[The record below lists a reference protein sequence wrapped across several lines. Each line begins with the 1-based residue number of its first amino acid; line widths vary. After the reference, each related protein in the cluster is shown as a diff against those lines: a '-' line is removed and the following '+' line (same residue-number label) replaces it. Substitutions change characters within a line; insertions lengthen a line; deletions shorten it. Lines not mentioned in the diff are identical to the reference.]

1 MSDRVVVMTRVVITC
16 EKNGSIRMAEQKV
29 TVDLG
34 GKELSISTGKWA
46 KLAGGSVVVTLGGT
60 VVLVAS
66 SAAKTAKPGIDFVPL
81 TCDYR
86 ERTYAAGKI
95 PGGFFK
101 REGRP
106 TEKETLSS
114 RQIDR
119 PIRPLMS
126 KQWPFETQVM
136 ATVVSSDQE
145 HDGDVLAVIGG
156 SASLVLSDIP
166 FPEAVACVRVAR
178 VDGQFVVM
186 PTFAQLE
193 ESDMDVVVA
202 GTANDII
209 MVEGGCR
216 EIPEAD
222 MIASLEFAMTCIQK
236 IVAAQNEL
244 HKLAGGKTKRPVV
257 AKADVADIEAALR
270 GAYTERLKAALRI
283 PGKEQRQEELDI
295 ITTDAKTNF
304 AEKFPEKADKIGHIL
319 HDIERDELRN
329 MVLDQG
335 VRADGRD
342 CDTIRPISIEVGVL
356 PRTHG
361 SCLFTRGETQA
372 LVVTTLGTK
381 SDEQRVEEL
390 EGQSWKS
397 YMLHYN
403 FPPFSVGET
412 RPIRGPGRREIGH
425 GALAERAVEPVIP
438 ADTHFPYTIRIVSDI
453 LESNGSS
460 SMASVCGASLALMDA
475 GVPIKAPVAGVAMGL
490 IKEGERFAVLTDI
503 LGVED
508 HLGDMDFKVTGTRDG
523 ITAFQMDTKIGG
535 ISFSILRDALGKAHK
550 GRLFILDKMAATLPS
565 SRTEMSPFAPRITI
579 LHINPDK
586 IREVIGPGGKVIKK
600 ITEETGC
607 QIDIEDSGEIR
618 IAAVNMEGS
627 KRAEEIIRNITED
640 PEVGRTYQGKVRSV
654 VNFGAFV
661 EIVPGRDGL
670 LHVSEIDW
678 GRTEKVEDVLN
689 VGDMVMVKVIGVD
702 KEGKVK
708 LSRRALL
715 PEPEGY
721 VGSGVGAGGGG
732 DRPRGDRPR
741 GGDRDRGPRRR

>member
-1 MSDRVVVMTRVVITC
+1 MS
-16 EKNGSIRMAEQKV
+16 EHKV
-29 TVDLG
+29 TIDMG
-34 GKELSISTGKWA
+34 GKELTITTGKWA
-46 KLAGGSVVVTLGGT
+46 KLAGGSAVVQLGGT

-66 SAAKTAKPGIDFVPL
+66 SAAKSAKPGLDFVPL

-114 RQIDR
+114 RQMDR
-119 PIRPLMS
+119 PIRPLMH
-126 KQWPFETQVM
+126 KQWTFETQIM

-145 HDGDVLAVIGG
+145 HDADVLALIGG
-156 SASLVLSDIP
+156 STSLVLSDIP
-166 FPEAVACVRVAR
+166 FPEPVAGVRVGR
-178 VDGQFVVM
+178 VDGQYVAM
-186 PTFAQLE
+186 PTFAQLD

-209 MVEGGCR
+209 MVEGGSR
-216 EIPEAD
+216 EVSEAD
-222 MIASLEFAMTCIQK
+222 MVGALEFAMQQIK
-236 IVAAQNEL
+236 KLVAAQNEL
-244 HKLAGGKTKRPVV
+244 VKLAGKPKRSPVEKV
-257 AKADVADIEAALR
+257 DVSELERELR
-270 GAYTERLKAALRI
+270 AQYTGRLRDAIRI
-283 PGKEQRQEELDI
+283 PGKEARQEELDL
-295 ITTDAKTNF
+295 ITKAADAAL
-304 AEKFPEKADKIGHIL
+304 AEKYGDKAVFIGKLL
-319 HDIERDELRN
+319 HEVERDELRE
-329 MVLDQG
+329 MVLRDG
-335 VRADGRD
+335 IRADGRKPD
-342 CDTIRPISIEVGVL
+342 QIRPITIEVGIL

-381 SDEQRVEEL
+381 ADEQRVEEL

-438 ADTHFPYTIRIVSDI
+438 ADTSFPYTIRIVSDI

-460 SMASVCGASLALMDA
+460 SMASVCGASMALMDA
-475 GVPIKAPVAGVAMGL
+475 GVPVKAPVAGVAMGL
-490 IKEGERFAVLTDI
+490 IKEGERVAVLTDI

-508 HLGDMDFKVTGTRDG
+508 HLGDMDFKVTGSTEG

-535 ISFSILRDALGKAHK
+535 ISFEIMKNALEQARV
-550 GRLFILDKMAATLPS
+550 GRLFILDKMRATLATP
-565 SRTEMSPFAPRITI
+565 RAEMSPFAPRITI
-579 LHINPDK
+579 LHIHPDK

-607 QIDIEDSGEIR
+607 QIDIEDTGEVR
-618 IAAVNMEGS
+618 IAATNMEGS

-640 PEVGRTYQGKVRSV
+640 PEVGRVYQGKVRSI

-689 VGDMVMVKVIGVD
+689 VGDLVMVKVVD
-702 KEGKVK
+702 VDRDGKIR
-708 LSRRALL
+708 LSRRALI
-715 PEPEGY
+715 PQPEGY
-721 VGSGVGAGGGG
+721 VGAGVGSGGG
-732 DRPRGDRPR
+732 DRHR
-741 GGDRDRGPRRR
+741 GGRDRDRDRGPRRR

>member
-1 MSDRVVVMTRVVITC
+1 
-16 EKNGSIRMAEQKV
+16 MAEHKV
-29 TVDLG
+29 SIDMG
-34 GKELSISTGKWA
+34 GKELTISTGKWA
-46 KLAGGSVVVTLGGT
+46 KLAGGSAVVQLGGT
-60 VVLVAS
+60 IVLVAS
-66 SAAKTAKPGIDFVPL
+66 SAAKTAKPGLDFVPL

-119 PIRPLMS
+119 PIRPLMH
-126 KQWPFETQVM
+126 KQWTYETQVM

-145 HDGDVLAVIGG
+145 HDADVLALIGG

-166 FPEAVACVRVAR
+166 FPEPVAGVRVGR

-186 PTFAQLE
+186 PTFAQLD

-202 GTANDII
+202 GTATDII
-209 MVEGGCR
+209 MVEGGSR
-216 EIPEAD
+216 EVTEAD
-222 MIASLEFAMTCIQK
+222 MIAALEFAMQNIRK
-236 IVAAQNEL
+236 IVSAQNDL
-244 HKLAGGKTKRPVV
+244 VKLAGKPKRSPVDKV
-257 AKADVADIEAALR
+257 DVAELERELR
-270 GAYTERLKAALRI
+270 GGYTNRLRDAIRI
-283 PGKEQRQEELDI
+283 PGKESRQEELDL
-295 ITTDAKTNF
+295 ITKDAV
-304 AEKFPEKADKIGHIL
+304 AALSEKHGDKAVFTAKIL
-319 HDIERDELRN
+319 HDIERDELRE
-329 MVLDQG
+329 MVLRDG
-335 VRADGRD
+335 VRADGRKHD
-342 CDTIRPISIEVGVL
+342 QIRPISIEVGVL

-381 SDEQRVEEL
+381 ADEQRVEEL

-425 GALAERAVEPVIP
+425 GALAERSVEPVIP
-438 ADTHFPYTIRIVSDI
+438 ADTSFPYTIRIVSDI

-460 SMASVCGASLALMDA
+460 SMASVCGASMSLMDA
-475 GVPIKAPVAGVAMGL
+475 GVPVKAPVAGVAMGL
-490 IKEGERFAVLTDI
+490 IKEGDRVAVLTDI

-508 HLGDMDFKVTGTRDG
+508 HLGDMDFKVTGTTDG

-535 ISFSILRDALGKAHK
+535 ISFEIMKNALEQARV
-550 GRLFILDKMAATLPS
+550 GRLFILGKMKDCLAAPRS
-565 SRTEMSPFAPRITI
+565 EMSPYAPRITI

-586 IREVIGPGGKVIKK
+586 IREVIGPGGKIIKK

-607 QIDIEDSGEIR
+607 QIDIEDTGEIR

-640 PEVGRTYQGKVRSV
+640 PEIGRTYQGKVRSI

-689 VGDMVMVKVIGVD
+689 VGDLVMVKVVD
-702 KEGKVK
+702 VDRDGKIR

-715 PEPEGY
+715 PQPEGY
-721 VGSGVGAGGGG
+721 VGAGAGSGGGG
-732 DRPRGDRPR
+732 RRDRDRGDR
-741 GGDRDRGPRRR
+741 DRDRGPRRR

>member
-1 MSDRVVVMTRVVITC
+1 
-16 EKNGSIRMAEQKV
+16 MAEHKV
-29 TVDLG
+29 SIDLG
-34 GKELSISTGKWA
+34 GKDLTISTGKWA
-46 KLAGGSVVVTLGGT
+46 KLAGGSAVVQLGGT

-66 SAAKTAKPGIDFVPL
+66 SAAKTAKPGLDFVPL

-119 PIRPLMS
+119 PIRPLMH
-126 KQWPFETQVM
+126 KQWTFETQVM

-145 HDGDVLAVIGG
+145 HDADVLALIGG
-156 SASLVLSDIP
+156 STSLVLSDIP
-166 FPEAVACVRVAR
+166 FPEPVAGVRVGR
-178 VDGQFVVM
+178 VDGQFIVM
-186 PTFAQLE
+186 PTFAQLD

-216 EIPEAD
+216 EVSEAD
-222 MIASLEFAMTCIQK
+222 MIAALDFAMQHIRR
-236 IVAAQNEL
+236 IVDAQNQL
-244 HKLAGGKTKRPVV
+244 VKLAGKPKRSPVEKV
-257 AKADVADIEAALR
+257 DVSDLEGELR
-270 GAYTERLKAALRI
+270 SMYTERLRAAIRI
-283 PGKEQRQEELDI
+283 PGKEARQEEIDT
-295 ITTDAKTNF
+295 ITKEAMAALT
-304 AEKFPEKADKIGHIL
+304 EKYGERAVYIGRLL
-319 HDIERDELRN
+319 HDVERDELRE
-329 MVLDQG
+329 MVLRDG
-335 VRADGRD
+335 VRADGRHPD
-342 CDTIRPISIEVGVL
+342 QIRPITIEVGML

-381 SDEQRVEEL
+381 ADEQRIEEL

-425 GALAERAVEPVIP
+425 GALAERSVEPVIP
-438 ADTHFPYTIRIVSDI
+438 ADTSFPYTIRIVSDI

-460 SMASVCGASLALMDA
+460 SMASVCGASMSLMDA

-490 IKEGERFAVLTDI
+490 IKENDRVAVLTDI

-508 HLGDMDFKVTGTRDG
+508 HLGDMDFKVTGTNDG

-535 ISFSILRDALGKAHK
+535 ISFEIMKHALEKARQ
-550 GRLFILDKMAATLPS
+550 GRLFILGKMQECLAAP
-565 SRTEMSPFAPRITI
+565 RAEMSPFAPRITI
-579 LHINPDK
+579 LHIHPDK

-607 QIDIEDSGEIR
+607 QIDIEDSGEVR

-640 PEVGRTYQGKVRSV
+640 PEVGRVYQGKVRSI

-689 VGDMVMVKVIGVD
+689 VGDLVMVKVVD
-702 KEGKVK
+702 VDRDGKIR

-715 PEPEGY
+715 PQPEGY
-721 VGSGVGAGGGG
+721 VGAGVGGGG
-732 DRPRGDRPR
+732 RRDRDRDR
-741 GGDRDRGPRRR
+741 DRDRGPRRR

>member
-1 MSDRVVVMTRVVITC
+1 
-16 EKNGSIRMAEQKV
+16 MAEHKV

-34 GKELSISTGKWA
+34 GKELVISTGKWA
-46 KLAGGSVVVTLGGT
+46 KLAGGSAVVQLGGT

-66 SAAKTAKPGIDFVPL
+66 SAAKSAKPGLDFVPL

-119 PIRPLMS
+119 PIRPLMH
-126 KQWPFETQVM
+126 KQWTYETQVM

-145 HDGDVLAVIGG
+145 HDADVLALIGG
-156 SASLVLSDIP
+156 STSLVLSDIP
-166 FPEAVACVRVAR
+166 FPEPVAGVRVGR
-178 VDGQFVVM
+178 VEGQFVIM
-186 PTFAQLE
+186 PTFAQLD
-193 ESDMDVVVA
+193 ESDMDIVVA
-202 GTANDII
+202 GTATDII
-209 MVEGGCR
+209 MVEGGAR
-216 EIPEAD
+216 EVPEAD
-222 MIASLEFAMTCIQK
+222 MIGALDFAMGHIRA

-244 HKLAGGKTKRPVV
+244 VKLAGKPKRPVV
-257 AKADVADIEAALR
+257 DKVDTSELEAELR
-270 GAYTERLKAALRI
+270 AAYTERLRAAIRI
-283 PGKEQRQEELDI
+283 PGKERRQEEIDI
-295 ITTDAKTNF
+295 ITDEATTTY
-304 AEKFPEKADKIGHIL
+304 AEKYEDKASYIGKIL
-319 HDIERDELRN
+319 HDVERDLLRA
-329 MVLDQG
+329 MILDEG

-342 CDTIRPISIEVGVL
+342 LDTIRPISIEVGVL

-381 SDEQRVEEL
+381 ADEQRIEEL

-460 SMASVCGASLALMDA
+460 SMASVCGASMALMDA
-475 GVPIKAPVAGVAMGL
+475 GCPIKAPVAGVAMGL
-490 IKEGERFAVLTDI
+490 IKEGERVAVLTDI

-508 HLGDMDFKVTGTRDG
+508 HLGDMDFKVTGTREG

-535 ISFSILRDALGKAHK
+535 ISFDIMRNALAKAHAGRMFILGKMQDC
-550 GRLFILDKMAATLPS
+550 LAAP
-565 SRTEMSPFAPRITI
+565 RAEMSPFAPRINIITI
-579 LHINPDK
+579 HPDK

-607 QIDIEDSGEIR
+607 QIDIEDTGEIR
-618 IAAVNMEGS
+618 IASTNAEGGR
-627 KRAEEIIRNITED
+627 RAEELIRNITED
-640 PEVGRTYQGKVRSV
+640 PEVGRVYQGKVRSV

-702 KEGKVK
+702 KDGKIK

-721 VGSGVGAGGGG
+721 VGSGVGGGGG
-732 DRPRGDRPR
+732 GRRDRDR
-741 GGDRDRGPRRR
+741 DRDRGPRRR

>member
-1 MSDRVVVMTRVVITC
+1 
-16 EKNGSIRMAEQKV
+16 MAEHKM

-34 GKELSISTGKWA
+34 GKSLTISTGKWA
-46 KLAGGSVVVTLGGT
+46 KLAGGSAVVQLGET

-156 SASLVLSDIP
+156 STSIVLSDIP
-166 FPEAVACVRVAR
+166 FPEPIAAVRVGR
-178 VDGQFVVM
+178 VDGKFICM
-186 PTFAQLE
+186 PTFAQID

-202 GTANDII
+202 GTATDII

-222 MIASLEFAMTCIQK
+222 MIASLDFAMGHIRN
-236 IVAAQNEL
+236 IVAAQAEL
-244 HKLAGGKTKRPVV
+244 QKLCGKPKRPVV
-257 AKADVADIEAALR
+257 AKVDVAELEAALR
-270 GAYTERLKAALRI
+270 GAYTDKLRAAIRI
-283 PGKEQRQEELDI
+283 PGKEARQEELDI
-295 ITTDAKTNF
+295 ITGDAKTNF

-319 HDIERDELRN
+319 HDIERDVLRS
-329 MVLDQG
+329 MILDDG
-335 VRADGRD
+335 IRSDGRD
-342 CDTIRPISIEVGVL
+342 TDTIRPISIEVGVL

-475 GVPIKAPVAGVAMGL
+475 GCPIKAPVAGVAMGL
-490 IKEGERFAVLTDI
+490 IKEGDKVAVLTDI

-508 HLGDMDFKVTGTRDG
+508 HLGDMDFKVTGTREG

-535 ISFSILRDALGKAHK
+535 ISFDIMRDALAKAHK
-550 GRLFILDKMAATLPS
+550 GRIFILDKMAAALPA
-565 SRTEMSPFAPRITI
+565 SRAEMSPYAPRITI
-579 LHINPDK
+579 LHIHPDK

-607 QIDIEDSGEIR
+607 QIDIDDSGEIR

-721 VGSGVGAGGGG
+721 VGSPVGAGGGG
-732 DRPRGDRPR
+732 GRDRERPR
-741 GGDRDRGPRRR
+741 GDRDRGPRRR

>member
-1 MSDRVVVMTRVVITC
+1 M
-16 EKNGSIRMAEQKV
+16 NEQKV
-29 TVDLG
+29 SVDLG
-34 GKELSISTGKWA
+34 GKSLTISTGKWA
-46 KLAGGSVVVTLGGT
+46 KLAGGSVVVQLGDT

-81 TCDYR
+81 TVDYR

-114 RQIDR
+114 RLTDR

-126 KQWPFETQVM
+126 KQWPYETQVM

-145 HDGDVLAVIGG
+145 HDADVLALIGG
-156 SASLVLSDIP
+156 SASLMLSDIP
-166 FPEAVACVRVAR
+166 FPEPFAGVRVGR
-178 VDGQFVVM
+178 VDGKFIVM
-186 PTFAQLE
+186 PTFTELD
-193 ESDMDVVVA
+193 ESDMDIIVA
-202 GTANDII
+202 GTAKDII

-216 EIPEAD
+216 EVAEAD
-222 MIASLEFAMTCIQK
+222 MIAALEFAMGHVRNL
-236 IVAAQNEL
+236 VAAQTEL
-244 HKLAGGKTKRPVV
+244 TAKNPLPKAKRPVV
-257 AKADVADIEAALR
+257 EKIDVKDLETDLRNAFAARLR
-270 GAYTERLKAALRI
+270 AAIRI
-283 PGKEQRQEELDI
+283 PGKERRLEEIGI
-295 ITTDAKTNF
+295 ISTEAKAGF
-304 AEKFPEKADKIGHIL
+304 AEKHGDKAVYIGKLL
-319 HDIERDELRN
+319 HEIERDELRE
-329 MVLDQG
+329 MVLAEG
-335 VRADGRD
+335 LRADGRNPD
-342 CDTIRPISIEVGVL
+342 QIRPITIEVGIL

-381 SDEQRVEEL
+381 ADEQRVEEL

-403 FPPFSVGET
+403 FPPFSVGEA

-425 GALAERAVEPVIP
+425 GVLAERSVEPVIP
-438 ADTHFPYTIRIVSDI
+438 ADTSFPYTIRIVSDI

-460 SMASVCGASLALMDA
+460 SMASVCGASMALMDA
-475 GVPIKAPVAGVAMGL
+475 GVPIKAAVAGVAMGL
-490 IKEGERFAVLTDI
+490 IKEGDRVAVLTDI

-508 HLGDMDFKVTGTRDG
+508 HLGDMDFKVTGTREG

-535 ISFSILRDALGKAHK
+535 ISFEILKNALSKAHA
-550 GRLFILDKMAATLPS
+550 GRLYILDKMAACLAEP
-565 SRTEMSPFAPRITI
+565 RAEMSPFAPRITI
-579 LHINPDK
+579 ITIHPDK

-607 QIDIEDSGEIR
+607 QIDIQDSGEIR
-618 IAAVNMEGS
+618 IAAISLEGG
-627 KRAEEIIRNITED
+627 KRAEELIRNITED
-640 PEVGRTYQGKVRSV
+640 PEVGRTYQGKVRSI

-670 LHVSEIDW
+670 LHVSEIDHA
-678 GRTEKVEDVLN
+678 RTERVEDVLN
-689 VGDMVMVKVIGVD
+689 VGDVVMVKVISVD
-702 KEGKVK
+702 KDGKIR

-715 PEPEGY
+715 PEPEGA
-721 VGSGVGAGGGG
+721 VAGGDRGGDRGGFRDRGDRGDRGPRSGGG
-732 DRPRGDRPR
+732 DRG
-741 GGDRDRGPRRR
+741 RRR